1 MNSIILLF
9 SVLIDNANSFK
20 WLFNN
25 VSSLNFLF
33 KLFMLHVCIIKI
45 Q

>member
-20 WLFNN
+20 ELFNN
-25 VSSLNFLF
+25 VSFLNFLF